1 MKQAMNQ
8 KDLREIRRRVRPDH
22 NSVRSIYGCFV
33 NGGKE
38 IIADFEESAGL
49 LSEDETEKYFSLMRK
64 TLSGSLGRTLRELS
78 FASRQVMDSE
88 EHQLLGAL
96 RRTELRD
103 AELRRAFYESII
115 SGIDMGD
122 ENYAILM
129 IYDSYDVPHR
139 KEDDSEPEGGDVYRY
154 ILCCVCPVK
163 TGKAELGY
171 DAAAKSFHTAA
182 LGQILTAPSMGFLF
196 PAFEERSTNV
206 YGALFYSKDVNDA
219 HDDFIDAVFKTSVP
233 MPAGEQK
240 EKFQEMISTALGE
253 KKNFDLVQGIHEQL
267 SERIVLYKESRD
279 PEPMK
284 MSTDEMIEIME
295 NSGASERQV
304 ESFRSSCREMIG
316 EDGSFSPGNLT
327 DPKKMV
333 IETPEIKITVDP
345 QYSHLIKTE
354 VIDGRKFIL
363 IAADNGV
370 EINGIDVDIA

>member
-1 MKQAMNQ
+1 
-8 KDLREIRRRVRPDH
+8 
-22 NSVRSIYGCFV
+22 
-33 NGGKE
+33 
-38 IIADFEESAGL
+38 
-49 LSEDETEKYFSLMRK
+49 
-64 TLSGSLGRTLRELS
+64 
-78 FASRQVMDSE
+78 
-88 EHQLLGAL
+88 
-96 RRTELRD
+96 
-103 AELRRAFYESII
+103 
-115 SGIDMGD
+115 
-122 ENYAILM
+122 
-129 IYDSYDVPHR
+129 
-139 KEDDSEPEGGDVYRY
+139 
-154 ILCCVCPVK
+154 VK

-171 DAAAKSFHTAA
+171 DAASKSFHTAA

-219 HDDFIDAVFKTSVP
+219 HDDFIDAVFQASVP

-267 SERIVLYKESRD
+267 SERIVLYRESKD

-284 MSTDEMIEIME
+284 MSAEEMVEIME
-295 NSGASERQV
+295 NSGATGSQV
-304 ESFRSSCREMIG
+304 ESFRSTCREMIG

-327 DPKKMV
+327 DPKKML

-345 QYSHLIKTE
+345 QYSHLIRTE

>member
-1 MKQAMNQ
+1 MNQ

-38 IIADFEESAGL
+38 IIADFEESVGL
-49 LSEDETEKYFSLMRK
+49 LSEEESEKYFALMRK
-64 TLSGSLGRTLRELS
+64 TLSGSLGRTLRDIS
-78 FASRQVMDSE
+78 FASRQVMESE
-88 EHQLLGAL
+88 EHQMLSAL

-103 AELRRAFYESII
+103 PELRRSFYESVIAAT
-115 SGIDMGD
+115 DMGD

-129 IYDSYDVPHR
+129 IFDTYDVPHR
-139 KEDDSEPEGGDVYRY
+139 GEDESEAPGGDVYRY
-154 ILCCVCPVK
+154 LLVCICPVK

-182 LGQILTAPSMGFLF
+182 LGQVLTSPSMGFLF
-196 PAFEERSTNV
+196 PSFEERSTNL
-206 YGALFYSKDVNDA
+206 YGALFYSKDVNDP

-233 MPAGEQK
+233 VPAGEQK
-240 EKFQEMISTALGE
+240 EKFQQMISSALGE
-253 KKNFDLVQGIHEQL
+253 KNNFDVVQGIHEQL

-279 PEPMK
+279 PEPMT
-284 MSTDEMIEIME
+284 MTADEMIEIME
-295 NSGASERQV
+295 KSGATDRQI
-304 ESFRSSCREMIG
+304 ESFRSSCREVIG
-316 EDGSFSPGNLT
+316 EEGTFSPGNLT

-333 IETPEIKITVDP
+333 IETPEIKISVDP
-345 QYSHLIKTE
+345 QYSHLIRTE

-370 EINGIDVDIA
+370 EINGIDVAIE

>member
-1 MKQAMNQ
+1 M
-8 KDLREIRRRVRPDH
+8 
-22 NSVRSIYGCFV
+22 
-33 NGGKE
+33 
-38 IIADFEESAGL
+38 
-49 LSEDETEKYFSLMRK
+49 SEDEAEKYFGLMRK

-78 FASRQVMDSE
+78 FASRQVMESDA
-88 EHQLLGAL
+88 HQLLAAL

-103 AELRRAFYESII
+103 AELRRSFYESVI
-115 SGIDMGD
+115 SSIDMGD

-129 IYDSYDVPHR
+129 IFDSYDVPHR
-139 KEDDSEPEGGDVYRY
+139 AENDSEPDGGDVYRY

-171 DAAAKSFHTAA
+171 DAASKSFHTAA

-196 PAFEERSTNV
+196 P
-206 YGALFYSKDVNDA
+206 
-219 HDDFIDAVFKTSVP
+219 DFIDAVFQASVP

-267 SERIVLYKESRD
+267 SERIVLYRESKD

-284 MSTDEMIEIME
+284 ISAEEMVEIME
-295 NSGASERQV
+295 NSGATGSQV
-304 ESFRSSCREMIG
+304 ESFRSTCREMIG

-327 DPKKMV
+327 DPKKML

-345 QYSHLIKTE
+345 QYSHLIRTE

>member
-1 MKQAMNQ
+1 MNQ

-22 NSVRSIYGCFV
+22 NSVRAIYGCFV

-38 IIADFEESAGL
+38 IIADFEESVGL
-49 LSEDETEKYFSLMRK
+49 LSEDESEKYFALIRK
-64 TLSGSLGRTLRELS
+64 TLSGSLGRTLRDIS
-78 FASRQVMDSE
+78 FASRQVMESE
-88 EHQLLGAL
+88 EHQLLSAL

-103 AELRRAFYESII
+103 AELRRSFYDSVI
-115 SGIDMGD
+115 SSIDMGD

-129 IYDSYDVPHR
+129 IYDTYDVSHR
-139 KEDDSEPEGGDVYRY
+139 EEDEAEAPGGDVYRY
-154 ILCCVCPVK
+154 LLTCVCPVK

-182 LGQILTAPSMGFLF
+182 LGQVLTSPTLGFLF
-196 PAFEERSTNV
+196 PSFEERSTNL
-206 YGALFYSKDVNDA
+206 YGALFYSKDVNDP

-240 EKFQEMISTALGE
+240 EKFQEMISTALGG
-253 KKNFDLVQGIHEQL
+253 KNNFDLVQGIHEQL
-267 SERIVLYKESRD
+267 SERIVLYTESRD

-284 MSTDEMIEIME
+284 MTADEMIEIME
-295 NSGASERQV
+295 NSGANDSQI

-316 EDGSFSPGNLT
+316 EEGTFSPGNLT

-345 QYSHLIKTE
+345 QYSHLIRTE

-370 EINGIDVDIA
+370 EINGIDVEIE

>member
-1 MKQAMNQ
+1 MNQ
-8 KDLREIRRRVRPDH
+8 KDLREIRRQVRPDH
-22 NSVRSIYGCFV
+22 NSVRAIYGCFV

-38 IIADFEESAGL
+38 IIADFEEPTGL
-49 LSEDETEKYFSLMRK
+49 LSEDESEKYFALIRK
-64 TLSGSLGRTLRELS
+64 TLSGSLGRTLRDIS
-78 FASRQVMDSE
+78 FASRQVMESE
-88 EHQLLGAL
+88 EHRLLSAL
-96 RRTELRD
+96 RKTELKD
-103 AELRRAFYESII
+103 AELRRSFYESVI

-129 IYDSYDVPHR
+129 IYDTYDVPHR
-139 KEDDSEPEGGDVYRY
+139 EEDDSEASGGDLYRY
-154 ILCCVCPVK
+154 LLVCVCPVK

-182 LGQILTAPSMGFLF
+182 LGQILTSPALGFLY
-196 PAFEERSTNV
+196 PSFEERSTNL
-206 YGALFYSKDVNDA
+206 YGALFYSKDVNEPYE
-219 HDDFIDAVFKTSVP
+219 DFIDAVFKSSVP

-253 KKNFDLVQGIHEQL
+253 KHSFDLVQGIHEQL
-267 SERIVLYKESRD
+267 SERIVLYRESRD

-284 MSTDEMIEIME
+284 MSADEMIEIME
-295 NSGASERQV
+295 NSGADERQI
-304 ESFRSSCREMIG
+304 ESFRSSCKDMIG
-316 EDGSFSPGNLT
+316 EDGTFSPGNLT

-345 QYSHLIKTE
+345 QYSHLIRTE

-370 EINGIDVDIA
+370 EINGIDVDIT

>member
-1 MKQAMNQ
+1 MKQQMNQ

-49 LSEDETEKYFSLMRK
+49 LSEDEAEKYFGLMRK

-78 FASRQVMDSE
+78 FASRQVMESDA
-88 EHQLLGAL
+88 HQLLAAL

-103 AELRRAFYESII
+103 AELRRSFYESII
-115 SGIDMGD
+115 SSIDMGD

-129 IYDSYDVPHR
+129 IFDSYDVPHR
-139 KEDDSEPEGGDVYRY
+139 AENDSESDGGDVYRY

-196 PAFEERSTNV
+196 PAFEERSTNL

-219 HDDFIDAVFKTSVP
+219 HDDFIDAVFQASVP

-267 SERIVLYKESRD
+267 SERIVLYRESKD

-284 MSTDEMIEIME
+284 MSAEEMVEIME
-295 NSGASERQV
+295 NSGATGSQV
-304 ESFRSSCREMIG
+304 ESFRSTCREMIG

-327 DPKKMV
+327 DPKKML

-345 QYSHLIKTE
+345 QYSHLIRTE

>member
-1 MKQAMNQ
+1 
-8 KDLREIRRRVRPDH
+8 
-22 NSVRSIYGCFV
+22 
-33 NGGKE
+33 
-38 IIADFEESAGL
+38 
-49 LSEDETEKYFSLMRK
+49 
-64 TLSGSLGRTLRELS
+64 
-78 FASRQVMDSE
+78 
-88 EHQLLGAL
+88 
-96 RRTELRD
+96 
-103 AELRRAFYESII
+103 
-115 SGIDMGD
+115 MGD

-129 IYDSYDVPHR
+129 IFDSYDVPHR
-139 KEDDSEPEGGDVYRY
+139 AENDSEPDGGDVYRY

-196 PAFEERSTNV
+196 PAFEERSTNL

-219 HDDFIDAVFKTSVP
+219 HDDFIDAVFQASVP

-267 SERIVLYKESRD
+267 SERIVLYRESKD
-279 PEPMK
+279 PDPMK
-284 MSTDEMIEIME
+284 MSAEEMVEIME
-295 NSGASERQV
+295 NSGATGSQV
-304 ESFRSSCREMIG
+304 ESFRSTCREMIG

-327 DPKKMV
+327 DPKKML

-345 QYSHLIKTE
+345 QYSHLIRTE

>member
-1 MKQAMNQ
+1 MNQ

-38 IIADFEESAGL
+38 IIADFEESVGL
-49 LSEDETEKYFSLMRK
+49 LSEEESEKYFALMRK
-64 TLSGSLGRTLRELS
+64 TLSGSLGRTLRDIS
-78 FASRQVMDSE
+78 FASRQVMESE
-88 EHQLLGAL
+88 EHQMLSAL

-103 AELRRAFYESII
+103 PELRRSFYESVIAAT
-115 SGIDMGD
+115 DMGD

-129 IYDSYDVPHR
+129 IFDTYDVPHR
-139 KEDDSEPEGGDVYRY
+139 GEDESEAPGGDVYRY
-154 ILCCVCPVK
+154 LLVCICPVK

-182 LGQILTAPSMGFLF
+182 LGQVLTSPSMGFLF
-196 PAFEERSTNV
+196 PSFEERSTNL
-206 YGALFYSKDVNDA
+206 YGALFYSKDVDDP

-233 MPAGEQK
+233 VPAGEQK
-240 EKFQEMISTALGE
+240 EKFQQMISSALGE
-253 KKNFDLVQGIHEQL
+253 KNNFDVVQGIHEQL

-279 PEPMK
+279 PEPMT
-284 MSTDEMIEIME
+284 MTADEMIEIME
-295 NSGASERQV
+295 KSGATDRQI
-304 ESFRSSCREMIG
+304 ESFRSSCREVIG
-316 EDGSFSPGNLT
+316 EEGTFSPGNLT

-333 IETPEIKITVDP
+333 IETPEIKISVDP
-345 QYSHLIKTE
+345 QYSHLIRTE

-370 EINGIDVDIA
+370 EINGIDVAIE

>member
-1 MKQAMNQ
+1 MNQ

-38 IIADFEESAGL
+38 IIADFEESVGL
-49 LSEDETEKYFSLMRK
+49 LSEEESEKYFALMRK
-64 TLSGSLGRTLRELS
+64 TLSGSLGRTLRDIS
-78 FASRQVMDSE
+78 FASRQVMESE
-88 EHQLLGAL
+88 EHQMLSAL

-103 AELRRAFYESII
+103 PELRRSFYESVIAAT
-115 SGIDMGD
+115 DMGD

-129 IYDSYDVPHR
+129 IFDSYDVPHR
-139 KEDDSEPEGGDVYRY
+139 GEDESEAPGGDVYRY
-154 ILCCVCPVK
+154 LLVCICPVK

-182 LGQILTAPSMGFLF
+182 LGQVLTSPSMGFLF
-196 PAFEERSTNV
+196 PSFEERSTNL
-206 YGALFYSKDVNDA
+206 YGALFYSKDVNDP

-233 MPAGEQK
+233 VPAGEQK
-240 EKFQEMISTALGE
+240 EKFQQMISSALGE
-253 KKNFDLVQGIHEQL
+253 KNNFDVVQGIHEQL

-279 PEPMK
+279 PEPMT
-284 MSTDEMIEIME
+284 MTADEMIEIME
-295 NSGASERQV
+295 KSGATDRQI
-304 ESFRSSCREMIG
+304 ESFRSSCREVIG
-316 EDGSFSPGNLT
+316 EEGTFSPGNLT

-333 IETPEIKITVDP
+333 IETPEIKISVDP
-345 QYSHLIKTE
+345 QYSHLIRTE

-370 EINGIDVDIA
+370 EINGIDVAIE